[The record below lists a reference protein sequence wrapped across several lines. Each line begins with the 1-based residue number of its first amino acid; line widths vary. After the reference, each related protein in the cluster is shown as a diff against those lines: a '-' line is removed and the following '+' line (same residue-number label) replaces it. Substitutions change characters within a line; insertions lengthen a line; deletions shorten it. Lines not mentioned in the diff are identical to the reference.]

1 MIHKTWHIYIYVIHH
16 FGSTGKSTPRSMKK
30 KLIFCEFVMVT
41 IRFEF
46 YNKMSSNSDS
56 GFN

>member
-1 MIHKTWHIYIYVIHH
+1 MIHKTWYMYVIRH

-30 KLIFCEFVMVT
+30 NSYFCEFVMVT
-41 IRFEF
+41 IRFEL

-56 GFN
+56 GLN